1 LVSIQIHRSRIAG
14 VLRCPPSKSYTH
26 RAIAIA
32 SLAKGKSI
40 INMPLISRD
49 TMATLSASSALGI
62 NINQQ
67 KSRLI
72 IEGKHTLDT
81 PENIVN
87 AENSGTTIRIYAV
100 MAALSK
106 RGFTVLTG
114 DASLRRRPMQPA
126 LDALSQLGV
135 ECYSSQ
141 MNGLA
146 PLLIKGGGIQG
157 GKVIINGNISS
168 QFLSSLLISAI
179 YARSPISIRIRGRQ
193 VSKPYVNSTIS
204 TMGKFGVTIDYEK
217 DFSEYYI
224 ENKRYR
230 STQFQVPADF
240 STAALLLA
248 AGVMA
253 GGSITLKGLGFSLP
267 QADSRILEI
276 LKEMDAEIT
285 VNRERGEV
293 RVIGSRSIEGGSF
306 DLTDT
311 PDLLPVI
318 SILALKARSP
328 VKVTGIAHARLKE
341 TDRVAIIAS
350 QIKKFG
356 ARVIEEEDKLLIV
369 SPRILKNTSIQ
380 TFNDHRLFMA
390 FTIASLLTEKSEV
403 EGAESIGVSYP
414 NFLQDLV
421 RLGAK
426 ISFQ

>member
-1 LVSIQIHRSRIAG
+1 
-14 VLRCPPSKSYTH
+14 
-26 RAIAIA
+26 
-32 SLAKGKSI
+32 
-40 INMPLISRD
+40 
-49 TMATLSASSALGI
+49 MATLSASSALGI

-179 YARSPISIRIRGRQ
+179 YARSPVSIHIRGRQ

-293 RVIGSRSIEGGSF
+293 RVIGSRFIEGGSF
-306 DLTDT
+306 DLTDS

-341 TDRVAIIAS
+341 TDRVANIAS

-356 ARVIEEEDKLLIV
+356 ARVVEEEDKLLIV
-369 SPRILKNTSIQ
+369 SPRVLKNTSIQ

-421 RLGAK
+421 QLGAK